1 MSIVQLCPTSQI
13 RKKQIIHG
21 TTRLHS
27 MADFARPGES
37 TSSAE
42 KCVDSEVEIQWLMKT
57 HDEDMSFFALRFLFS

>member
-1 MSIVQLCPTSQI
+1 
-13 RKKQIIHG
+13 
-21 TTRLHS
+21 